1 MSRDVLFEVGLE
13 ELPSGAVPVLGDALA
28 THMKAGLDEAR
39 LTYGDVTAF
48 ATPRRLAVWI
58 QGVQL
63 EQAPRE
69 VSKEGPKKEVGFN
82 ADGTPSKALEG
93 FARSNGVSIEEL
105 VVRDTPKGA
114 RFVYEATE
122 TGLNTAELLPGI
134 VKNALQ
140 KLPIP
145 KLMRW
150 GEGEDS
156 FVRPVHW
163 VVLLLGKNVIDVS
176 CFGCASGRET
186 HGHRYHHPQAITLDF
201 PAQYASKLREA
212 FVVADFSERRALVV
226 NAVNQLLKGRD
237 AEALIPERLLDE
249 VTSIV
254 EWSEALLVDFSPEFL
269 DVPREV
275 LIESMQVH
283 QKCFAVQ
290 DKKGALLPHFI
301 TISNIKST
309 HPSHVIY
316 GNERVMYARLS
327 DAAFFYMEDKKRTL
341 LSRVDAMQKVVF
353 QSKLGSLYDK
363 VMRMGILAAEIA
375 PLLGLQ
381 TEVARRAVKLSKCDL
396 LTGMVGE
403 FPELQGTMGY
413 YYALYDGESEDVAQA
428 LKEQYL
434 PRFSA
439 DSLPESVLGLL
450 LSLVDR
456 LDTLVGIF
464 GIGQKPTGERDP
476 FKLRR
481 HALAVI
487 RVLNALPV
495 SLPLSVCL
503 KHAKIAYG
511 TLFEAD
517 NALTDT
523 VKAFILE
530 RLPAFYQG
538 VAVGRVRAALAK
550 QSDCLRDLDVRVNA
564 LEGFEKRPEAIA
576 LSAASKRVTKLLKQA
591 DLNFGVE
598 NALMVDEALFDM
610 PAEKALFERITSLE
624 AFVTVQHAER
634 AYGAILLELA
644 SLEPPVNAFFEDV
657 MVMVDNA
664 ALKANRLKLL
674 ARLQML
680 LQSVA
685 DVSLLQGSV

>member
-13 ELPSGAVPVLGDALA
+13 ELPSGAVPVLGEALA
-28 THMKAGLDEAR
+28 AYVTKGLDDAR
-39 LTYGDVTAF
+39 LSYGDVTSF

-63 EQAPRE
+63 EQAPRD

-93 FARSNGVSIEEL
+93 FARSNGVSIEDL
-105 VVRDTPKGA
+105 VVRHTPKGA

-122 TGLNTAELLPGI
+122 AGLNAAELLPGI

-140 KLPIP
+140 KLPIS

-150 GEGEDS
+150 GMGEDS

-163 VVLLLGKNVIDVS
+163 VVLLLGKEVIDVS
-176 CFGCASGRET
+176 CFGCTSTRET
-186 HGHRYHHPQAITLDF
+186 RGHRYHHPQAITLDF
-201 PAQYASKLREA
+201 PAQYATKLREA
-212 FVVADFSERRALVV
+212 FVVAHFAERRTLVLS
-226 NAVNQLLKGRD
+226 AVKQLLEGRD

-254 EWSEALLVDFSPEFL
+254 EWPEALLVDFSPEFL

-283 QKCFAVQ
+283 QKCFAVE
-290 DKKGALLPHFI
+290 DKKGVLLPHFI

-309 HPSHVIY
+309 NPSHVIH

-327 DAAFFYMEDKKRTL
+327 DAAFFYTEDKKHTL

-353 QSKLGSLYDK
+353 QAKLGSLYDK
-363 VMRMGILAAEIA
+363 AMRMEVIAAEIA
-375 PLLGLQ
+375 PVLGLNA
-381 TEVARRAVKLSKCDL
+381 EAALRAVKLSKCDL
-396 LTGMVGE
+396 LTGMVSE

-413 YYALYDGESEDVAQA
+413 YYALYDGESEDLAQA

-434 PRFSA
+434 PRFSS
-439 DSLPESVLGLL
+439 DSLPESTLGLL

-487 RVLNALPV
+487 RILNALPV

-503 KHAKIAYG
+503 KHAKAAYG
-511 TLFEAD
+511 TLFETD
-517 NALTDT
+517 NALVDT

-538 VAVGRVRAALAK
+538 IAVGRVRAALAK
-550 QSDCLRDLDVRVNA
+550 QSDCLRDLDVRVHA

-576 LSAASKRVTKLLKQA
+576 LGAASKRVTKLLKQA
-591 DLNFGVE
+591 DLNVGAE
-598 NALMVDEALFDM
+598 NTPMVDEALFDV

-644 SLEPPVNAFFEDV
+644 SLEIPVNAFFEDV
-657 MVMVDNA
+657 MVMVDDA
-664 ALKANRLKLL
+664 TLKANRLKLL

-685 DVSLLQGSV
+685 DVSLLQSGA